1 LFNNLKLSAH
11 LKLYFLGWL
20 IVFGAGRGGI
30 FAKETYKF
38 ELDFL
43 FITCVEIVMEISD
56 TTDVRGQQ
64 LKRLDYYTR
73 TRPLFNPFFQVNNIY
88 KTVYHPETFQVVFT
102 ENKIEQSNLFQ
113 NISAEYSDNI
123 VKYSNGSTRSLLPGA
138 HNIFSL
144 LMHLRMMDREQ
155 LDREKIFVEMEG
167 NLYEAQLSYGGEEI
181 VAVDKNGVFADK
193 IEISLFLLTTGRPAV
208 TEKTDIFHQSIGSP
222 DSRKFIWIERATP
235 RRIVKA
241 EFHLPPVW
249 LVATLSAD
257 KDEIYP

>member
-1 LFNNLKLSAH
+1 MFNNLKLSEF
-11 LKLYFLGWL
+11 LKFYFLGWL
-20 IVFGAGRGGI
+20 IVFSAGREEV
-30 FAKETYKF
+30 FAQETYKF
-38 ELDFL
+38 DLDFL
-43 FITCVEIVMEISD
+43 FIPCVEIVMEISD

-64 LKRLDYYTR
+64 LKKLDYYTR
-73 TRPLFNPFFQVNNIY
+73 TRPLFNPIFQVNNTY

-123 VKYSNGSTRSLLPGA
+123 VKYSNGSIRSILPGA

-144 LMHLRMMDREQ
+144 LMHLRMMDCKQ
-155 LDREKIFVEMEG
+155 LDRERILVELAG

-181 VAVDKNGVFADK
+181 VTVDKDGVVADK
-193 IEISLFLLTTGRPAV
+193 IEISLFLLTTGRSTV
-208 TEKTDIFHQSIGSP
+208 TEKTDIFHQRIGSP
-222 DSRKFIWIERATP
+222 DSRKFIWIERAAP

-241 EFHLPPVW
+241 EFNLPPVW

-257 KDEIYP
+257 KDEVYP